1 MIELTLPYPISNNRY
16 KAPRIVPA
24 SRGKPAFIHWYLTKE
39 AQAYKA
45 EVKAIA
51 QRAGV
56 RPILGPVEYEFELY
70 PHLPQDWKK
79 RAKLDPVWWDM
90 TVQCL
95 DLDNA
100 RKVLL
105 DALNGIAW
113 TDDSRIR
120 KDPGEIMVPDGGQE
134 RCVIRIKPYERKSP
148 QQAMFDADLDRRALN
163 LLRECGATQPMA
175 VPF

>member
-1 MIELTLPYPISNNRY
+1 MITLTLPYPISLNRY
-16 KAPRIVPA
+16 QRNQVVRKAG
-24 SRGKPAFIHWYLTKE
+24 RGEFVIPFPTKE
-39 AQAYKA
+39 AKAYKA
-45 EVKAIA
+45 EVKRIA
-51 QRAGV
+51 LALGV

-70 PHLPQDWKK
+70 PHLPLDWRK
-79 RAKLDPVWWDM
+79 RAKLDPVWWDL

-120 KDPGEIMVPDGGQE
+120 RDPGEIMVPDGDA
-134 RCVIRIKPYERKSP
+134 RCVIRIKPFERKHP
-148 QQAMFDADLDRRALN
+148 QEALFSDAPLIAHPPRKAIFA
-163 LLRECGATQPMA
+163 EEK
-175 VPF
+175 PF